1 MGGPGL
7 GVSMAF
13 TKTGI
18 AVSQPQVVQLPLP
31 LDMPNP
37 EIGQELN
44 GMVWDGEKWVEK
56 KEWLL
61 RLNPKE

>member
-1 MGGPGL
+1 
-7 GVSMAF
+7 MAF

-18 AVSQPQVVQLPLP
+18 AVSRPQVVQLPPP